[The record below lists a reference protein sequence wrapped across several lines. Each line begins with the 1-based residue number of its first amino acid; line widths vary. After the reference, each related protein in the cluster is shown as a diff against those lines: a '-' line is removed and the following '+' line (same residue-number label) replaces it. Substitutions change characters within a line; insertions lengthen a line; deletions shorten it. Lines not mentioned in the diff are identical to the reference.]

1 VQDRDARQAEEI
13 MKFALFRE
21 VPKRRRRKKRKLN
34 TGAAVGGKE
43 EDESEEESSGEV
55 SDDDVEVPER
65 MNLPPT
71 KAKAVPDELPSQD
84 PIRGDEG
91 QDLRMEVD
99 GQTARSD
106 KINPERRVF
115 ELFYHGIILTVF
127 FGIDSSYSVSVWL
140 RCLRRKCKTRK

>member
-1 VQDRDARQAEEI
+1 MSTKVQDKDAKQAEEI

-43 EDESEEESSGEV
+43 EDESEEESSGEM
-55 SDDDVEVPER
+55 SDDDIEAPER

-71 KAKAVPDELPSQD
+71 KAKAVSEKLPSQE
-84 PIRGDEG
+84 PIWGDES
-91 QDLRMEVD
+91 QDLQMEVD

-106 KINPERRVF
+106 KINPERRVLEF
-115 ELFYHGIILTVF
+115 SITE
-127 FGIDSSYSVSVWL
+127 SY
-140 RCLRRKCKTRK
+140 